1 MTAPYDQDPTFTRLL
16 QRSRSGE
23 EAALE
28 ELMPSVYEELRAL
41 ARRKLGTGR
50 DALTLQPT
58 ALVNEVYLRLIDQ
71 KMAGLADRSHF
82 LQLCARVMRN
92 ILVDRARARQSTK
105 RDGGQREDFEV
116 AMEVN
121 ALGGRD
127 AVDVLMFDEA
137 LRRLADLDERK
148 ARVVELRYF
157 SGLTMDEVAVTLD
170 VSKRTAEADWTFA
183 RSWLK
188 RELRDA

>member
-1 MTAPYDQDPTFTRLL
+1 MAAPGDQEATFTRLL

-23 EAALE
+23 
-28 ELMPSVYEELRAL
+28 
-41 ARRKLGTGR
+41 
-50 DALTLQPT
+50 DA

-71 KMAGLADRSHF
+71 KVARVEDRAHF
-82 LQLCARVMRN
+82 LQLCARVMRR

-105 RDGGQREDFEV
+105 RDGGKREDFEV
-116 AMEVN
+116 AMEVH
-121 ALGGRD
+121 ALGGPD
-127 AVDVLMFDEA
+127 AVDVLVFDEA
-137 LRRLADLDERK
+137 LSRLAELDERK

-157 SGLTMDEVAVTLD
+157 SGLSMDEVAQTLQ
-170 VSKRTAEADWTFA
+170 VAKRTAESDWTFA